1 MRGEGKSQKRRGGG
15 GDLPPH
21 ALPLAQQSK
30 VRIIAGE
37 WRGRLISFP
46 QAEGLRPTPDR
57 VRETLFNWLG
67 QTLDG
72 KTCLD
77 LFAGSGALGFEA
89 LSRGARRVVMV
100 EQNPQVL
107 KALRENARKLGADGH
122 GKKAA
127 IEDEARHARFP
138 LPNPL
143 PLAGEGANVRSQ
155 GSSPWLYSAEAEQHT
170 RKGAGF
176 NRLDMVAGDGLKI
189 LASSGN
195 AFDVIFLDPPF
206 HHGILP
212 LLLPLLSE
220 RLAPDGLVYAET
232 EQAFE
237 PGEGWEVWRSGR
249 AGKVFY
255 CLLKRKAEGS

>member
-1 MRGEGKSQKRRGGG
+1 MRGEGKSQKRLGGG

-21 ALPLAQQSK
+21 ASRLTPHASPKAQPSK

-37 WRGRLISFP
+37 WRGRLIDFP

-77 LFAGSGALGFEA
+77 LYAGSGALGFEA
-89 LSRGARRVVMV
+89 LSRGAQRVVMV

-107 KALRENARKLGADGH
+107 KALRENAHKLGAD
-122 GKKAA
+122 
-127 IEDEARHARFP
+127 
-138 LPNPL
+138 
-143 PLAGEGANVRSQ
+143 
-155 GSSPWLYSAEAEQHT
+155 
-170 RKGAGF
+170 
-176 NRLDMVAGDGLKI
+176 RLDLVVGDGLKA
-189 LASSGN
+189 LSREGKT
-195 AFDVIFLDPPF
+195 FDVIFLDPPF

-212 LLLPLLSE
+212 LLLPLLPD

-232 EQAFE
+232 EQALE

-255 CLLKRKAEGS
+255 CVLKRQQ